1 MTGSSPHPSASPSSG
16 TDSRRDIIGG
26 QRRAGFEVWAWRCA
40 AACPPHP
47 LRSGSDSHAVE
58 ASVLCFHGRTAHGGA
73 LSMIAPQGQGQPSNS
88 HVFCFSTITLEYLY
102 QMKTLYFDDDRC
114 HYPFGEVHVLFL
126 IIHLLRLLVVQD

>member
-1 MTGSSPHPSASPSSG
+1 MRQRAPLTRFAQGAIHTPLKRRYSASMDG
-16 TDSRRDIIGG
+16 
-26 QRRAGFEVWAWRCA
+26 
-40 AACPPHP
+40 
-47 LRSGSDSHAVE
+47 L
-58 ASVLCFHGRTAHGGA
+58 AHGGA

-126 IIHLLRLLVVQD
+126 LIHLLELLVVQD